1 MSRRTAFLYTDEL
14 LTYDLGSKHPL
25 QQRRL
30 QLVDRQLERLGAFPP
45 PAPNN
50 GGAIVRLAP
59 TAIDEDLL
67 GRVHTA
73 EYLEVVRQ
81 ASKGTYGL
89 DLRRFGLGPGDT
101 PAFAGMWEASKLYAG
116 GTVDAA
122 KLVLSGD
129 AEIAFNVAGG
139 LHHAHP
145 WKAYGFCVFN
155 DLALGITALLEGGK
169 ERVMYVDIDVH
180 HGDGVQVCH
189 WEDPRVLTLSLHE
202 SGRWLFPGTGF
213 PEEIGGPNAQ
223 GTAINVPFAPNT
235 GDAVWWDAFE
245 QVVPEAFA
253 RFQPQALVLQ
263 LGADAHFGD
272 PLAHLQITS
281 RTWMRVVEALLTL
294 GKDIPIVVTGGGG
307 YNIATVE
314 RLWTMVA
321 LTCAGLPVPESLHDT
336 EVPVYDPG
344 QQATARA
351 YADAQVEAL
360 KGYLGW

>member
-30 QLVDRQLERLGAFPP
+30 QLVDRQLERLGAFTPT
-45 PAPNN
+45 APNN
-50 GGAIVRLAP
+50 GGTIVRLAP

-73 EYLEVVRQ
+73 EYLEVVRR
-81 ASKGTYGL
+81 ASKGNHGL

-101 PAFAGMWEASKLYAG
+101 PAFEGMWEASKLYAG

-122 KLVLSGD
+122 KLVLSGE

-155 DLALGITALLEGGK
+155 DLALGVTALLEGGK

-189 WEDPRVLTLSLHE
+189 WDDPRVLTLSLHE

-281 RTWMRVVEALLTL
+281 RTWMRVVEVLLTL

-336 EVPVYDPG
+336 EVPIPDPG